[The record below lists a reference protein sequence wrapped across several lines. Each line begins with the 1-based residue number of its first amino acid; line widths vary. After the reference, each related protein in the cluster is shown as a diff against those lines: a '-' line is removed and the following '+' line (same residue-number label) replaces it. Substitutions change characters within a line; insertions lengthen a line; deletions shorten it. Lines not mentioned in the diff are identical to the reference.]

1 MVGVRRS
8 RPPTPTEELETT
20 GLPLDEGN
28 LIALAQRDPRAFA
41 PLYTAYFDPVF
52 RYCLRCLGE
61 REAAADAT
69 QEVFAR
75 ALRALPSYHDDAF
88 RPWLF
93 TIAHNVIVDGYRQR
107 GRRPPDAPLAAAVWQ
122 VDPAPGPEDA
132 ALSAEAGRSVHAC
145 LARLAPDQR
154 AVVELRLA
162 DLTGPEIANVLSRSL
177 GSVKIAQHRGFR
189 RLALLMGADDSGK
202 EDRNDQH

>member
-1 MVGVRRS
+1 MAMVRRS
-8 RPPTPTEELETT
+8 RPPTPTEEPETA
-20 GLPLDEGN
+20 GSPLDEGE
-28 LIALAQRDPRAFA
+28 LIALARRDPRAFA

-61 REAAADAT
+61 REEAADAT

-75 ALRALPSYHDDAF
+75 ALRALPRYHDDAF

-107 GRRPPDAPLAAAVWQ
+107 GRRPPDAPFAAAEWEA
-122 VDPAPGPEDA
+122 DPAPGPEDA
-132 ALSAEAGRSVHAC
+132 ALTAEAGRSVHAC

-162 DLTGPEIANVLSRSL
+162 ELTGQEIADVLSRTL

-189 RLALLMGADDSGK
+189 RLAVLLGAGASGK
-202 EDRNDQH
+202 EDRDGER